1 MAGHALGVAPL
12 IHFLHE
18 YVSTNNHRRKE
29 VTFVDDFTIAGK
41 IEEIRSYWEM
51 LQQLGP
57 FYGYFPKPSKSYLG
71 VKEHYLEHVIEIFR
85 KSEVKITTEGES
97 N

>member
-29 VTFVDDFTIAGK
+29 VAGK

-71 VKEHYLEHVIEIFR
+71 VKEHYLGHVIEIFR